1 MNQLTKIIRDVL
13 KDADKHSMETIKEAC
28 KVEFVRSLD
37 IEKDMIRLKIND
49 STIENIEEES
59 D

>member
-13 KDADKHSMETIKEAC
+13 KDADKHSMEIIKEAC
-28 KVEFVRSLD
+28 KVEFVKSLD

-49 STIENIEEES
+49 SKIENIEEES